1 MTGKEL
7 YELGIE
13 NPQIKCLVPDGLTP
27 CLPRLELM
35 DHRLVL
41 QFWYFRV
48 DVTSPE
54 NSYYPLLY
62 AELDASTRRLT
73 AFRALT
79 KGNEFCRSFPE
90 LWPVDGFD
98 QELAYLDHCAA
109 LVAKGRP
116 TQREITESQ
125 AMWLDAQCAEL
136 TAWAQLMSGIRTEAV
151 HMLLAPNPEST
162 TRNLASLWRNELVYS
177 GFIQGEL
184 LSRGLTSEINDYE
197 ELCCGVYR
205 LFGKDRHI
213 FKKLL
218 DMQPRC
224 ASRF

>member
-7 YELGIE
+7 YELGE
-13 NPQIKCLVPDGLTP
+13 NNPQIKRLVPDGLTP
-27 CLPRLELM
+27 CLPRLEMM

-48 DVTSPE
+48 DVTSFT
-54 NSYYPLLY
+54 NAYYPLFY

-79 KGNEFCRSFPE
+79 QETKFRRSFLD
-90 LWPVDGFD
+90 LWLISGFD
-98 QELAYLDHCAA
+98 QELAYLDHCAE
-109 LVAKGRP
+109 LVAKGHP
-116 TQREITESQ
+116 TEREIIESQ
-125 AMWLDAQCAEL
+125 AMWLDAQCGKL

-177 GFIQGEL
+177 SLLRGDL
-184 LSRGLTSEINDYE
+184 LSRGLTSEGNNYE
-197 ELCCGVYR
+197 EPYCGTYR
-205 LFGKDRHI
+205 LFGEDRHI
-213 FKKLL
+213 FNKLL